1 MNTTKVYKNK
11 VQVFEGTKRECYDF
25 FKKEVGEAAKS
36 YWKNS
41 KKVLEIDG
49 NEWSFV
55 RTTKERFTEAQEN
68 YKKSEKAKKDYNEV
82 TLFSL
87 EDTKKEVTYPSFE
100 EMKKDFVA
108 RRDYGYY
115 GLEGWLVKSVFSFY
129 NTPYYKRSEVEELL
143 KTLEVVDNELL
154 PLFNMFRNLVLPPI
168 LDLEEDWEKSKYYA
182 RKQDLDFVKNL
193 TTREL
198 KPESFPNSE
207 GTWFFKINDDYY
219 DSDTPNYWLFLY
231 RKFGYL
237 NKEKLEDF
245 DDK

>member
-1 MNTTKVYKNK
+1 MA
-11 VQVFEGTKRECYDF
+11 FG
-25 FKKEVGEAAKS
+25 KKK
-36 YWKNS
+36 
-41 KKVLEIDG
+41 
-49 NEWSFV
+49 
-55 RTTKERFTEAQEN
+55 KERFTEAQEN
-68 YKKSEKAKKDYNEV
+68 YKKSEKEEAKIDYNEV

-87 EDTKKEVTYPSFE
+87 EDTKKEIKYPSFE
-100 EMKKDFVA
+100 EMKKNLATD
-108 RRDYGYY
+108 RYYGAY
-115 GLEGWLVKSVFSFY
+115 GLEGWIVKSYLSLHC
-129 NTPYYKRSEVEELL
+129 TAYYKKSEVEELL
-143 KTLEVVDNELL
+143 KTLEVVDKDLL
-154 PLFNMFRNLVLPPI
+154 PLFSRFSSLVLPPVSG
-168 LDLEEDWEKSKYYA
+168 LEEDWKDLKYYA

-198 KPESFPNSE
+198 KPVSFPNSE

>member
-1 MNTTKVYKNK
+1 MA
-11 VQVFEGTKRECYDF
+11 FG
-25 FKKEVGEAAKS
+25 KKK
-36 YWKNS
+36 
-41 KKVLEIDG
+41 
-49 NEWSFV
+49 
-55 RTTKERFTEAQEN
+55 KERFDEAQEN
-68 YKKSEKAKKDYNEV
+68 YKKSKKEEAKKDYNET

-87 EDTKKEVTYPSFE
+87 NDIEKEITYPSFE
-100 EMKKDFVA
+100 EMEKDFVVD
-108 RRDYGYY
+108 RNYGHY
-115 GLEGWLVKSVFSFY
+115 GLEGWMIRSAFGFY
-129 NTPYYKRSEVEELL
+129 RTAYYKRSEVEELL
-143 KTLEVVDNELL
+143 KTLEIVDKKLI
-154 PLFNMFRNLVLPPI
+154 PLFNRFSCLVLPPI
-168 LDLEEDWEKSKYYA
+168 LNADENWENIKYYA

>member
-1 MNTTKVYKNK
+1 MA
-11 VQVFEGTKRECYDF
+11 FG
-25 FKKEVGEAAKS
+25 KKK
-36 YWKNS
+36 
-41 KKVLEIDG
+41 
-49 NEWSFV
+49 
-55 RTTKERFTEAQEN
+55 KERFDEVQEN
-68 YKKSEKAKKDYNEV
+68 YKKSEKEKAEAKKDYNET

-87 EDTKKEVTYPSFE
+87 NDIKKEVTYPSFE
-100 EMKKDFVA
+100 EMEKDFVVD
-108 RRDYGYY
+108 RNYGHY
-115 GLEGWLVKSVFSFY
+115 GLEGWMVRSDFGFY
-129 NTPYYKRSEVEELL
+129 RTAYYKRSEVEELL
-143 KTLEVVDNELL
+143 KTLEIVDKNLL
-154 PLFNMFRNLVLPPI
+154 PLFNRFSCSVLPPI
-168 LDLEEDWEKSKYYA
+168 LNADENWENIKYYA